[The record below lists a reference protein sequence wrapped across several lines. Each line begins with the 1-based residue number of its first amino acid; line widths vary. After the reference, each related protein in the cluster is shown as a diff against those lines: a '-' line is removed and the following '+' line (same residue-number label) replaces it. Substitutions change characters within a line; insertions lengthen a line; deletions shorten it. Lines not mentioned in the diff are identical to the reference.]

1 MIHVMFDHDR
11 QIRIGLPEA
20 VYCEGKP
27 PDVLSALV
35 QHLAER
41 HSGPVL
47 FTRLDTNTLAQLDKE
62 AATALDYDPLSR
74 TAFLGGT
81 LPPQTGFCTAVVTA
95 GTADLAVAQEV
106 VRTLTFLGL
115 PSSLMAD
122 VGVAGLWRL
131 QSRLVEI
138 NQHDAVVVVA
148 GHDAALATVL
158 GAMTPLPVVAVPT
171 SVGYGVASGGTAA
184 LHSMLSSCAA
194 GLTVMNIDNGFG
206 AAFAVTRMA
215 NLVRI
220 RTHEC

>member
-1 MIHVMFDHDR
+1 MIHVTFDHDR
-11 QIRIGLPEA
+11 PLRIGLPEA

-27 PDVLSALV
+27 PEVLGALV

-41 HSGPVL
+41 QSGPVL
-47 FTRLDTNTLAQLDKE
+47 FTRLDSNTLRQLGE
-62 AATALDYDPLSR
+62 AAEAALDYDPLSR

-81 LPPQTGFCTAVVTA
+81 LPGQTGFHTAVVTA

-106 VRTLTFLGL
+106 VRTLTFLGF
-115 PSSLMAD
+115 PSSLITD

-131 QSRLVEI
+131 QSRLIEI
-138 NQHDAVVVVA
+138 NEHDAVVVVA
-148 GHDAALATVL
+148 GHDAAIATVL

-194 GLTVMNIDNGFG
+194 GVTVMNIDNGFG
-206 AAFAVTRMA
+206 AAYAVARMA
-215 NLVRI
+215 NLL
-220 RTHEC
+220 RTRTNEC